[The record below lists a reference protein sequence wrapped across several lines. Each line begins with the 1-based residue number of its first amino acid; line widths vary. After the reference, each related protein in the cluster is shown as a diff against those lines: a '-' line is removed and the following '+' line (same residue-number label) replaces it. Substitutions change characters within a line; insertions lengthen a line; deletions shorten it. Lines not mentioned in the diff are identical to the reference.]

1 MSLSLSLYL
10 SLSLSFFGQ
19 VMSPHHTDQM
29 SQRSQ
34 VSGVAFWRCSL
45 NVFVFVIVIVFVC
58 VFVIVF
64 LLVRSCLLITLI
76 KCLKLH
82 KSLGSLCGCVFKRSL
97 SQSVSEWV
105 TRSPIELSAG
115 QLKMTNIRHGF
126 AGTLWT
132 SETSSNRPMGGS
144 QFSRLWDILIKGQS
158 CRDTGKS
165 LVQGHLDTSISSA
178 SIFLRNVILQ
188 IWRPHGPSREWTALW
203 RWVLWT
209 RWRATWSSIGTRTS
223 AMSLIRFGLRKN
235 HAHTCIG

>member
-82 KSLGSLCGCVFKRSL
+82 KSLGSLWCCVFKRCL
-97 SQSVSEWV
+97 SQWVSDNV
-105 TRSPIELSAG
+105 TYWAVGWTAKNEV
-115 QLKMTNIRHGF
+115 K
-126 AGTLWT
+126 GTLI
-132 SETSSNRPMGGS
+132 EEALDMGS
-144 QFSRLWDILIKGQS
+144 KR
-158 CRDTGKS
+158 KS
-165 LVQGHLDTSISSA
+165 LVRSEVRRTTYLYSKLEKKLQMYDRWCSK
-178 SIFLRNVILQ
+178 FL
-188 IWRPHGPSREWTALW
+188 
-203 RWVLWT
+203 LWT
-209 RWRATWSSIGTRTS
+209 YTINKLGFFTIYTSSVKS
-223 AMSLIRFGLRKN
+223 ARLCLALLTLKL
-235 HAHTCIG
+235 